1 MKYPKITIVYDR
13 RHVASQAHNGSV
25 EICVTYAQKRTFIGT
40 GVRVKKNEWNK
51 AGFVCRRA
59 DAEDLNDM
67 MNARL
72 KDVRDRVN
80 ELWKLNR
87 FTIDALKA
95 YMTQGRA
102 IVTPLEWIAKR
113 IEERPIRESTKR
125 QHRTA
130 LKFWERCGLFGT
142 WEGIDLAAI
151 EKYDAMV
158 RKGVSESTRY
168 NYHKRLKIYLA
179 DAVRHGMLQSSPYN
193 IYKVKRFDD
202 VTTIKFLTVEEV
214 EMLKAA
220 KVGEVLDRVRDLWLF
235 SFYTGFSYAELAAF
249 DAAKIVKNGRRHYY
263 EAHRLKTGAPVK
275 CLIVSEARALLAKY
289 NGVLPVISNQRY
301 NGYLK
306 LLATAAGIEKN
317 LTSHMAR
324 HSFATFALSKG
335 VPRDVIAVMLGHT
348 GTREVDRYAKRLQE
362 DVDVQYMKLE
372 KAFKS
377 K

>member
-1 MKYPKITIVYDR
+1 MKFPKITIIYDR
-13 RHVASQAHNGSV
+13 RHVATQAHNGSV

-51 AGFVCRRA
+51 AGFVWRRS
-59 DAEDLNDM
+59 DAEQLNDM
-67 MNARL
+67 ITNRL
-72 KDVRDRVN
+72 TDVRNRVN
-80 ELWKLNR
+80 ELWRLNR
-87 FTIDALKA
+87 FSIDALKA
-95 YMTQGRA
+95 YMTQGH
-102 IVTPLEWIAKR
+102 IVVTPLEWIAKR

-130 LKFWERCGLFGT
+130 WKLWKKCGLFET

-151 EKYDAMV
+151 EKYDALV
-158 RKGVSESTRY
+158 RKGVRESTRY
-168 NYHKRLKIYLA
+168 NYHKRLKTYLA

-193 IYKVKRFDD
+193 IFKVKRFDD
-202 VTTIKFLTVEEV
+202 IATIKFLTCEEID
-214 EMLKAA
+214 MLKAA
-220 KVGEVLDRVRDLWLF
+220 KVSDLLDRVRDLWLF
-235 SFYTGFSYAELAAF
+235 CFYTGFSYAEMAAF
-249 DAAKIVKNGRRHYY
+249 DAAKITKNGRRHYY

-275 CLIVSEARALLAKY
+275 VLIVSEARAIIAKY

-306 LLATAAGIEKN
+306 LLAAAAGIDKP

-362 DVDVQYMKLE
+362 DVDTQYLKLE
-372 KAFKS
+372 RAFRR
-377 K
+377 